1 MQTLLNENIKEV
13 HSIYFKH
20 KPVAN
25 CAWVLNRYCNYAC
38 SYCWPHA
45 HTNKKDFLTEDQYLI
60 AVDKIISEFYKNN
73 FKIINWGMM
82 GGEVTFNPHY
92 LTILDEIQSYV
103 TEENRMATNLVSNLS
118 HLPKWWEK
126 FIKSTE
132 KFSKVKVNGS
142 LHLEYVDNDNKLDMF
157 REKLSLLNSNNI
169 EAVANFV
176 MLPGRMDYSKKLID
190 FFNKKNIFVLIKGC
204 RANNEFVE
212 GYTNEELKFL
222 TSSSGYQN
230 TSRSNQKVMNAIEFD
245 GTEHWFT
252 SVEELISDN
261 GMSYEGFYCTAGMQ
275 GIVIFENGDVVRGRV
290 CKSQK
295 LGNIKTGFSLYNEVQ
310 KCISKKKCHCAGD
323 VKMPK
328 WRDNGNNMF
337 EMGRQI

>member
-1 MQTLLNENIKEV
+1 MQKLLNENIKEV
-13 HSIYFKH
+13 YSAHFKY

-25 CAWVLNRYCNYAC
+25 CAWIINRYCNYAC
-38 SYCWPHA
+38 SYCWPTS
-45 HTNKKDFLTEDQYLI
+45 HTNKKDFLTEDQYLV

-103 TEENRMATNLVSNLS
+103 TEEKIMATNLVTNLS

-132 KFSKVKVNGS
+132 KFKKVKVNGS
-142 LHLEYVDNDNKLDMF
+142 LHIEYVNNDDKLNAF
-157 REKLSLLNSNNI
+157 REKLFLLNSNNV

-176 MLPGRMDYSKKLID
+176 MLPGKMDYSKKLID

-204 RANNEFVE
+204 RANNKFVE
-212 GYTNEELKFL
+212 GYTEEELKFL
-222 TSSSGYQN
+222 NASSNYQITN
-230 TSRSNQKVMNAIEFD
+230 RSNQKIIGVKEFN
-245 GTEHWFT
+245 GTQHWFT
-252 SVEELISDN
+252 SVEELISKN
-261 GMSYEGFYCTAGMQ
+261 GMSYKDFYCTAGMQ
-275 GIVIFENGDVVRGRV
+275 GIVITETGEVLRGRS
-290 CKSQK
+290 CNSQK
-295 LGNIKTGFSLYNEVQ
+295 LGNIKTGFSLFNEVK
-310 KCISKKKCHCAGD
+310 KCGEKSNCHCAGD

-328 WRDNGNNMF
+328 WRDNGNSMLKV
-337 EMGRQI
+337 G